1 MDDDPSRTDRIRGD
15 PAERPSIEAKITEI
29 ARIGIV
35 GLFAYWS
42 LTLIAPFA
50 IILVWAGILAVA
62 LYPAYT
68 ALAAMLGARPRLAAG
83 LITLVC
89 LVVIAGP
96 LAAIAISFAEGVQSL
111 LVKLKDGSLLVPAP
125 PGGVRDWPL
134 IGERIHAAWSTAS
147 SNLEAVLRQFE
158 PSLLQVGSKVLGK
171 IASIGVDLLSF
182 VVSVLVAGFLFGSG
196 ERLADTAQRFAGRMG
211 GDRGIGSVRL
221 AVQTVRNVA
230 RGVIG
235 VALLQAFL
243 CALVLGLFQVPAPGA
258 IAFVVL
264 ILCIVQIG
272 PALILLPV
280 MVWAWLE
287 MDFGPAVLLT
297 VLLMPLLIIDNVMKP
312 ILVARGLSTPALIIL
327 LGVLGGTLS
336 YGLIG
341 LFLGPIVLSV
351 FHDLMM
357 IWMHAEPGA
366 GRTGGRSLA
375 DISSDPT

>member
-1 MDDDPSRTDRIRGD
+1 MDDDSSRTTPVRDD
-15 PAERPSIEAKITEI
+15 PADQSSIEAKITEL

-50 IILVWAGILAVA
+50 IILVWAAILAVA
-62 LYPAYT
+62 LYPAYS
-68 ALAAMLGARPRLAAG
+68 ALSVMLGIRPRLTAV

-89 LVVIAGP
+89 LVVIVGP
-96 LAAIAISFAEGVQSL
+96 LAAIAVSFAEGVQAL
-111 LVKLKDGSLLVPAP
+111 LARLDDGSLPVPVP
-125 PGGVRDWPL
+125 PESVRNWPL
-134 IGERIHAAWSTAS
+134 VGERIYAAWSMTS
-147 SNLEAVLRQFE
+147 GNLELVLEQLE
-158 PSLLQVGSKVLGK
+158 PSLLQAGSKALGK
-171 IASIGVDLLSF
+171 IASIGVDLLGF
-182 VVSVLVAGFLFGSG
+182 VISVLVAGFLFGSG
-196 ERLADTAQRFAGRMG
+196 ERLAETAQGFASRIG
-211 GDRGIGSVRL
+211 GDRGVGFVRL
-221 AVQTVRNVA
+221 AAATIRNVA

-243 CALVLGLFQVPAPGA
+243 CALVLSLFKVPAPGA

-264 ILCIVQIG
+264 ILCIIQIG

-280 MVWAWLE
+280 MIWAWVE

-297 VLLMPLLIIDNVMKP
+297 LLLMPLFIIDNVMKP
-312 ILVARGLSTPALIIL
+312 ILVARGLSTPTLIIL

-351 FHDLMM
+351 FHDLLM
-357 IWMHAEPGA
+357 IWMRP
-366 GRTGGRSLA
+366 
-375 DISSDPT
+375 DIASEKPLSETSRLRRPT